1 MEFNLQQY
9 IQSMLF
15 RAPVVFFS
23 LTIHEFLHGWVAW
36 KCGDDTA
43 KRAGRLTLNPL
54 PHLDLIG
61 TILLLMPGSPIGWA
75 KPVPVNTYNLRHPR
89 RDDILVSVAGVTGN
103 FLIAAGLAIL
113 ARVLMLLHME
123 PTSRLGQLAW
133 AMMGL
138 AILINFGLAVFNLL
152 PVPPLDGSHVL
163 RNLLPASLAMR
174 FSQIG
179 PIFGIIM
186 LVLLFNGAASTVL
199 LWPVAMLLIVLSGF
213 DASHVM
219 LKAISSFGLF

>member
-103 FLIAAGLAIL
+103 FLIAASLAIL

>member
-36 KCGDDTA
+36 KCGDNTA

-103 FLIAAGLAIL
+103 FLIAASLAIL

-133 AMMGL
+133 AMMGM

-186 LVLLFNGAASTVL
+186 LVLLFNGAASSVL
-199 LWPVAMLLIVLSGF
+199 LWPVAMLLIGLSGF